1 MAENESDMGEPAAE
15 PEMDPAKGPANKLAS
30 IASRAVSLQ
39 KFLKTRAQAV
49 TRKLGEIIKRRLPRN
64 KQSDGETSPAKPSP
78 YAEGAKYQKPR
89 RALNIDMRSLWG
101 SFFAAGTSLAFL
113 GVGAGLAL
121 AFIFM
126 APRIPDDSDL
136 WNVNRQSAIIVLD
149 RNGEEIAARG
159 ARYGEHVEPGDLPS
173 HLIKAFLSTEDRRF
187 YDHIGVDLRGMLRA
201 ALANAKAGG
210 ISEGGSTITQQLA
223 RNLFLSPEQTYERK
237 AKEAL
242 LALWL
247 ESHYTKDQILS
258 LYLNRIYLGAGTYG
272 IESAAQTYF
281 GKSARDATLSE
292 AAMLAGLPKAP
303 STYAPTQNPLGAQRR
318 AAEVLDNMLENHE
331 ITPFEAREARE
342 NPAVVL
348 LQNSDSDLGYFF
360 DYAAAKAK
368 KLAPAIAGDIIVTT
382 TIDQKLQRDA
392 EAAVKTALTIDM
404 RLKGASQAALIA
416 YDNTG
421 ALRAMV
427 GGRSYKESQFN
438 RAVMAKR
445 QPGSA
450 FKPFV
455 YVAAMEAGLTPQS
468 RFIDQPINIE
478 GWEPS
483 NYTPGFVGPVRLTEA
498 LAKSINTV
506 AVQVS
511 EQVGR
516 GKVAEA
522 AMRLGVKKEIPAHR
536 SIALG
541 AVDVTLEDLTGA
553 YIPFAR
559 RGLAPTP
566 YAIETITTHDGVILY
581 QHKDDKPRRV
591 LTQKVAKDITHML
604 YQVMHSGTGRRAELG
619 LRQAAGKTG
628 TTNDWRDAWFVGF
641 TGQLITGVWVGNDDY
656 TPMEKITG
664 GTIPASIW
672 RDFMIS
678 AHQGLPLARLD
689 GAYPAVTYA
698 SEPAL
703 LDFYADVS
711 RGFSRARR
719 DGNAR
724 RGVRDNRRR
733 R

>member
-1 MAENESDMGEPAAE
+1 MVENNNNAQEADVSASPIAA
-15 PEMDPAKGPANKLAS
+15 ALK
-30 IASRAVSLQ
+30 AV
-39 KFLKTRAQAV
+39 
-49 TRKLGEIIKRRLPRN
+49 RRLFARVQNPDR
-64 KQSDGETSPAKPSP
+64 KSAAKASP
-78 YAEGAKYQKPR
+78 YSEDAKYPKSPEAARAR
-89 RALNIDMRSLWG
+89 RNLWG
-101 SFFAAGTSLAFL
+101 SFLGAGTSLAFL
-113 GVGAGLAL
+113 GAGTGLAL
-121 AFIFM
+121 AFIVM
-126 APRIPDDSDL
+126 APRIPDDADL

-159 ARYGEHVEPGDLPS
+159 ARYGEHVDPEELPA

-187 YDHIGVDLRGMLRA
+187 YDHAGVDLRGTLRA
-201 ALANAKAGG
+201 ALANAKSGG

-237 AKEAL
+237 AREAL

-247 ESHYTKDQILS
+247 EGHYTKNQILS

-281 GKSARDATLSE
+281 GKSARDVGLSE

-318 AAEVLDNMLENHE
+318 ARTVLDNLLEIGE

-348 LQNSDSDLGYFF
+348 LQNTDSDLGYFF

-368 KLAPAIAGDIIVTT
+368 KLSPPVAGDIIVTT

-392 EAAVKTALTIDM
+392 EAAIKAALNVEA
-404 RLKGASQAALIA
+404 RLKGADQGALIA
-416 YDNTG
+416 YDASG

-438 RAVMAKR
+438 RAVQAKR

-478 GWEPS
+478 GWAPS

-522 AMRLGVKKEIPAHR
+522 AMRLGVKSEIPPHR

-541 AVDVTLEDLTGA
+541 AVDVTLENLTGA

-559 RGLAPTP
+559 RGLAPKP
-566 YAIETITTHDGVILY
+566 YAIEKIETRDGAVLY

-591 LTQKVAKDITHML
+591 LTPKVAKDLTHML
-604 YQVMHSGTGRRAELG
+604 YQVMRSGTGRRANLG
-619 LRQAAGKTG
+619 MRQAAGKTG

-656 TPMEKITG
+656 TPMDKVTG

-678 AHQGLPLARLD
+678 AHQGLPLKKLD
-689 GAYPAVTYA
+689 GAYPAVSYA

-703 LDFYADVS
+703 LDFYTDVS
-711 RGFSRARR
+711 RGFTRVRR
-719 DGNAR
+719 DGNER
-724 RGVRDNRRR
+724 RFQRRR
-733 R
+733 RR

>member
-1 MAENESDMGEPAAE
+1 MAENNSEKRTQDTAPGTA
-15 PEMDPAKGPANKLAS
+15 GQKLRAS
-30 IASRAVSLQ
+30 LSARVKSIQTVAVSLVNSLAT
-39 KFLKTRAQAV
+39 FLTKIS
-49 TRKLGEIIKRRLPRN
+49 GRLTAG
-64 KQSDGETSPAKPSP
+64 KAKPTSKSSP
-78 YAEGAKYQKPR
+78 YAESTKYQKSPR
-89 RALNIDMRSLWG
+89 AHQIDMRNLMGSL
-101 SFFAAGTSLAFL
+101 FAAGTSLAFL
-113 GVGAGLAL
+113 GAGAGMAL

-126 APRIPDDSDL
+126 APRVPEDSDL

-159 ARYGEHVEPGDLPS
+159 ARYGEHVEPAELPS

-187 YDHIGVDLRGMLRA
+187 YDHTGVDLRGTLRA
-201 ALANAKAGG
+201 ALANAKSGR

-281 GKSARDATLSE
+281 GKSARDTTLSE

-303 STYAPTQNPLGAQRR
+303 STYAPTQNPLWAQRR
-318 AAEVLDNMLENHE
+318 AAEVLDNMLETRE

-368 KLAPAIAGDIIVTT
+368 KLSPTIAGDIIVTT

-392 EAAVKTALTIDM
+392 EAAVKTALTIEM

-455 YVAAMEAGLTPQS
+455 YVAAL
-468 RFIDQPINIE
+468 
-478 GWEPS
+478 
-483 NYTPGFVGPVRLTEA
+483 
-498 LAKSINTV
+498 
-506 AVQVS
+506 
-511 EQVGR
+511 
-516 GKVAEA
+516 
-522 AMRLGVKKEIPAHR
+522 
-536 SIALG
+536 
-541 AVDVTLEDLTGA
+541 
-553 YIPFAR
+553 
-559 RGLAPTP
+559 
-566 YAIETITTHDGVILY
+566 
-581 QHKDDKPRRV
+581 
-591 LTQKVAKDITHML
+591 
-604 YQVMHSGTGRRAELG
+604 
-619 LRQAAGKTG
+619 
-628 TTNDWRDAWFVGF
+628 
-641 TGQLITGVWVGNDDY
+641 
-656 TPMEKITG
+656 
-664 GTIPASIW
+664 
-672 RDFMIS
+672 
-678 AHQGLPLARLD
+678 
-689 GAYPAVTYA
+689 
-698 SEPAL
+698 
-703 LDFYADVS
+703 
-711 RGFSRARR
+711 
-719 DGNAR
+719 
-724 RGVRDNRRR
+724 
-733 R
+733 